1 MIDRFDYSG
10 GSGFLLGSFVLSEGK
25 KDGRFVATGLHLIIV
40 YKYFVSSHKWLKRI
54 SHRREHGGGFVRL
67 IPAVCL
73 FVLRWP
79 WFVGFVKSRHRVINH
94 APN

>member
-67 IPAVCL
+67 IPAVL
-73 FVLRWP
+73 VVTFSTADEMNGRM
-79 WFVGFVKSRHRVINH
+79 G
-94 APN
+94 AE